1 MKFPSSV
8 KSITAVYGDIAPNLP
23 EMVISQTGRNN
34 RSCKQQKTQGILRWN
49 ITAFPACRCIDKSLY
64 FHAYN
69 AILVLPND
77 GAGLQKLLT
86 MTHSF
91 LRNTSSLKTTQPL
104 KTEVLLSVL
113 IGFVTVSVLHRT
125 ISGTRI
131 TLLRCIATF
140 GMNVFMTRNFMF
152 KIQGVVIRTQ
162 KQ

>member
-8 KSITAVYGDIAPNLP
+8 KGITAVYGDIAPNLP

-34 RSCKQQKTQGILRWN
+34 RICKQQKTQRMLRWR
-49 ITAFPACRCIDKSLY
+49 ITAFPTRHCIDKSLY

-69 AILVLPND
+69 TIFVLPND

-86 MTHSF
+86 MTRSF
-91 LRNTSSLKTTQPL
+91 LRNTSSLKTMQSL

-113 IGFVTVSVLHRT
+113 IGFITVSVLHRT
-125 ISGTRI
+125 ISGTRT

-140 GMNVFMTRNFMF
+140 GMNVFMTRNSMF
-152 KIQGVVIRTQ
+152 EVQGVMIRTQ